1 MHGRTSPPALSAQAF
16 YMRQRCAKYWSTR
29 REKSRAR
36 PRWFSTARTYGMSSG
51 RSRAALLVRHGD
63 VVSRHKI
70 TSCDGA
76 SSSRLCSQLRGA
88 GASAGSK
95 SGTSRASGP
104 YVVLCTIGHATVY
117 PAEISHNF
125 TARLP
130 RESRMTLRPPHVRRV
145 ISRAENHVMSCMIHT
160 KSRSR
165 GFMGPFRDLTQ

>member
-76 SSSRLCSQLRGA
+76 SSSRFVFTAPGRE
-88 GASAGSK
+88 AGSK

>member
-76 SSSRLCSQLRGA
+76 SSSRFVFTAPRA
-88 GASAGSK
+88 TAGSK

-165 GFMGPFRDLTQ
+165 GFMGSFRDLTQ

>member
-76 SSSRLCSQLRGA
+76 SSSRFVFTAQLGGA
-88 GASAGSK
+88 TAGSAVRVRV
-95 SGTSRASGP
+95 SGSIRSP
-104 YVVLCTIGHATVY
+104 VHDWPRTVY